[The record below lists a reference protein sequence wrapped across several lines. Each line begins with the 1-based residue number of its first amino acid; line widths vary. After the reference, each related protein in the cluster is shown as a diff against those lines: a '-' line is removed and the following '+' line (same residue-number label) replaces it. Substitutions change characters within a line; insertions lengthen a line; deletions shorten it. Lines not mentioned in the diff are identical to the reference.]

1 MHSCGVVH
9 GDIKGVNTLISVTG
23 SHITPMICD
32 FGSAHSAGIEVS
44 HVDSTGTYRWMAR
57 ELLRFGLYE
66 DEDDNPC
73 TSTFESDIW
82 AYGMTVL
89 VSPSKLYVSKGFPIE
104 RLFPPLLSRS
114 FLRIRSL
121 SLTSPL
127 ALRRSFISRM
137 EDYLLIQDPL
147 LRIRGSRSSFG
158 S

>member
-32 FGSAHSAGIEVS
+32 FGSPHSAGIEVS

-89 VSPSKLYVSKGFPIE
+89 VSPSKLLVSKGFPIE